1 MNESPGS
8 RTALAG
14 RVWGL
19 MFDLLTRTAPERV
32 ESLGRRGLSP
42 NDSRALFSLDPREG
56 RSMRSLA
63 DGWHCDP
70 SNATWVIDRLE
81 SLGLAERRTD
91 PHDRRVKLVVLTSK
105 GHKTRTELMTEFQR
119 PPAQI
124 AALGRDDLEALH
136 RVLVKLA
143 PAPSGARAA
152 ATATRARARPG
163 RARAARSG
171 SRSPRP

>member
-1 MNESPGS
+1 
-8 RTALAG
+8 
-14 RVWGL
+14 

-32 ESLGRRGLSP
+32 RSLGRRGLSP
-42 NDSRALFSLDPREG
+42 NDSRALFSLDPDEG

-70 SNATWVIDRLE
+70 SNATWVVNRLE

-105 GHKTRTELMTEFQR
+105 GHKIRTDLMREFER
-119 PPAQI
+119 PPAQL

-136 RVLVKLA
+136 RVLVKLVPT
-143 PAPSGARAA
+143 PAAEA
-152 ATATRARARPG
+152 RARARRWS
-163 RARAARSG
+163 RAG